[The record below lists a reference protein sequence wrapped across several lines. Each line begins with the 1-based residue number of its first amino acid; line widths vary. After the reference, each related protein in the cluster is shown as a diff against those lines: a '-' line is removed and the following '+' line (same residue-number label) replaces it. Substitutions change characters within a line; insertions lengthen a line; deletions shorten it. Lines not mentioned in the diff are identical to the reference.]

1 MDELHLIMRQMPPA
15 LFALVVIIPLAMAA
29 GAVIL
34 GWEARNIA
42 RKRQQETPG
51 AARSPQSDAL
61 AAAATVAIVPLSF
74 ALLMLWG
81 RFG

>member
-1 MDELHLIMRQMPPA
+1 MDEIHRIMQEMPPP
-15 LFALVVIIPLAMAA
+15 LFALVVIIPLAMAV

-42 RKRQQETPG
+42 RERQRQSPA

-61 AAAATVAIVPLSF
+61 AAAVTVAIVPFAF

>member
-1 MDELHLIMRQMPPA
+1 MDDIHGIMRGMPPPV
-15 LFALVVIIPLAMAA
+15 FGLVVIIPLAMAA

-42 RKRQQETPG
+42 RKRQADAAPG
-51 AARSPQSDAL
+51 ARGPESDAL
-61 AAAATVAIVPLSF
+61 AAAITVAMVPFAF